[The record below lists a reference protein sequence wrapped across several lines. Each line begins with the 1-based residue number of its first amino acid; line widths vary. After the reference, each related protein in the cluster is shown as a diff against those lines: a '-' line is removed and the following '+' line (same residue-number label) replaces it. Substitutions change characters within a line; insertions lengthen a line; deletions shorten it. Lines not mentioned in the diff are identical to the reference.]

1 MLTKSVVSKMLEQLI
16 NFLQSELKISAGAI
30 ALAQRTQDLE
40 PNILPIILWQY
51 GLLNTKQLDEVFN
64 WLEVS

>member
-1 MLTKSVVSKMLEQLI
+1 MLEQLI

>member
-1 MLTKSVVSKMLEQLI
+1 MLEQLI
-16 NFLQSELKISAGAI
+16 DFLQSELKISASAI
-30 ALAQRTQDLE
+30 SLAQRTQDLE